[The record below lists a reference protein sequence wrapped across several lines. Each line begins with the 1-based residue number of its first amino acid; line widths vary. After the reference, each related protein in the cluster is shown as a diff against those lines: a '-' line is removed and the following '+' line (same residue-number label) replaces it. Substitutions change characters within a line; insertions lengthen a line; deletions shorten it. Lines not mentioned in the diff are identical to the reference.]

1 MYEIVKIIHVGCAML
16 TLVSFS
22 LRGIWM
28 LYWPTMLKRAAV
40 RIVPHV
46 IDTVLLATAIVLMIQ
61 TRQYPLVQNW
71 LTAKIAAVVV
81 YIVLGSVA
89 LKRGHTRAI
98 RIGAWLA
105 ALAAYGY
112 IVAVALTRDAFPLP
126 MLLT

>member
-1 MYEIVKIIHVGCAML
+1 MYEIVKIVHVGCAAL

-28 LYWPTMLKRAAV
+28 LHWPEMLKRAAV

-46 IDTVLLATAIVLMIQ
+46 IDAVLLASAIVLMIQ
-61 TRQYPLVQNW
+61 TRQYPLAQAW

-89 LKRGHTRAI
+89 LKRGRTRAI
-98 RIGAWLA
+98 RIGAWVG
-105 ALAAYGY
+105 ALATYGY
-112 IVAVALTRDAFPLP
+112 IVAVALTHDVLPLR
-126 MLLT
+126 MLFT

>member
-28 LYWPTMLKRAAV
+28 LHWPGMLKQAAV

-46 IDTVLLATAIVLMIQ
+46 IDAVLLASAIVLMIQ
-61 TRQYPLVQNW
+61 TRQYPLAQTW

-89 LKRGHTRAI
+89 LKRGRTRAI
-98 RIGAWLA
+98 RISASVG
-105 ALAAYGY
+105 ALATYGY
-112 IVAVALTRDAFPLP
+112 IVAVALTHDALPLR
-126 MLLT
+126 MFFT